1 MEADKERNRKD
12 MRVQRYLY
20 EMNEKEL
27 KRYARVLR
35 LRRESTRKCMAAL
48 LAVCATVCMILICS
62 VSYRAIN
69 SNASDGFKYYTGVTV
84 EAGESL
90 WDLAEEYMDGV
101 HYDSR
106 ESYIAEVCSINHL
119 ADEDD
124 ITAGQLLILPYYS
137 QEYVR

>member
-1 MEADKERNRKD
+1 
-12 MRVQRYLY
+12 MRTKKSLY
-20 EMNEKEL
+20 EMNEREL

-35 LRRESTRKCMAAL
+35 LRRERTRKCMAAL

-62 VSYRAIN
+62 VSYRAIS

-90 WDLAEEYMDGV
+90 WDLAGEYMDGA

-106 ESYIAEVCSINHL
+106 ESYIAEICSINHL
-119 ADEDD
+119 SDENA
-124 ITAGQLLILPYYS
+124 ISVGQLLILPYYS